1 LHALPV
7 PTWPELD
14 VLAYTGCVWLRALG
28 LAFLQA
34 EFRPG
39 AALCY
44 VWVDLFFVDGCADF
58 ASYFDLAAG
67 VVDAVGNCGLGAIF
81 IDDCGGLGEGVW
93 VSVGIGNVISPV
105 WAAIVSAELAMRS
118 KNEEGCWLSRWWS
131 GSFAA

>member
-7 PTWPELD
+7 ATWPELD

-39 AALCY
+39 TALRY

-58 ASYFDLAAG
+58 ASYFDFAAG

-81 IDDCGGLGEGVW
+81 IDGCGGLREGVW

-105 WAAIVSAELAMRS
+105 WAAIVSAELAIRS
-118 KNEEGCWLSRWWS
+118 KKEERCWLSRWWS